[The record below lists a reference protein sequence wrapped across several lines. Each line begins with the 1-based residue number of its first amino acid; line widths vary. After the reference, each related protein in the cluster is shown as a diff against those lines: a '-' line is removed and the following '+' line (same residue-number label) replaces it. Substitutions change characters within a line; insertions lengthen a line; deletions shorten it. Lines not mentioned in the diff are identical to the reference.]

1 MTEKKKRARIGEA
14 TAETKE
20 LNIKVEERV
29 AENIETIDQVSNKT
43 EVESTDSAA
52 EFYDENG
59 NFMWDAYE
67 ATCPSFTR
75 KPNPHIKT
83 RPGDKVYSRES
94 YAQELYDI
102 YASVDNY
109 DTIKPHINVGE
120 IHEGTIFGISN
131 EWISVDI
138 GYRELVYVKYAKE
151 TVEVQQM
158 HIGEETAVLI
168 TVVKPGEHIS
178 GSISGGVKQ
187 KVFMD
192 LRDGVESG
200 DTAWVGKVSH
210 MIENGGYIVRVQGVD
225 CFMPGSLAG
234 INKLHD
240 FSSIVGTEM
249 YVVPVSFSPDRG
261 TLVVSH
267 RKYLQALIPD
277 AIEDLKANIENEQ
290 VGQVTGTA
298 KYGVFVEFN
307 KCLTGMIHSNDLD
320 EETMKKFK
328 ARDIKPG
335 DEIRFKVKDII
346 SHKKITLTQKTEVIH
361 NPWINITSRYQIPST
376 VEAVVKTKK
385 DYGLFINIEEGV
397 TGLLH
402 VSELGEDTM
411 SVFKPGDAI
420 TVQVTR
426 IDEDTMKVFLKM
438 PE

>member
-1 MTEKKKRARIGEA
+1 MTQKSKRARIGEA
-14 TAETKE
+14 TTELKNQTKVNETVVETKE
-20 LNIKVEERV
+20 
-29 AENIETIDQVSNKT
+29 ET
-43 EVESTDSAA
+43 TDPNAQW
-52 EFYDENG
+52 YDESG
-59 NFMWDAYE
+59 EFMWEAYE
-67 ATCPSFTR
+67 ASCPSFTR
-75 KPNPHIKT
+75 KPNPHVKT

-102 YASVDNY
+102 YANADNY
-109 DTIKPHINVGE
+109 NTIKANVNMGE
-120 IHEGTIFGISN
+120 IHEGTVFGISS
-131 EWISVDI
+131 EWITVDI
-138 GYRELVYVKYAKE
+138 GYRELVYVKFDKE
-151 TVEVQQM
+151 PTEIQQLSV
-158 HIGEETAVLI
+158 GAETAVLI
-168 TVVKPGEHIS
+168 TNVKPGEHVS

-210 MIENGGYIVRVQGVD
+210 MIENGGYIVNVQGID

-240 FSSIVGTEM
+240 FNSIVNTEM

-267 RKYLQALIPD
+267 RKYLQAMIPN
-277 AIEDLKANIENEQ
+277 AIEELKENIENEQ
-290 VGQVTGTA
+290 VGNVTGTA

-307 KCLTGMIHSNDLD
+307 RCLTGMIHSNDLD

-328 ARDIKPG
+328 AREIKPG
-335 DEIRFKVKDII
+335 DEIRFKVKDIV
-346 SHKKITLTQKTEVIH
+346 SHKKITLTQKANIEV
-361 NPWINITSRYQIPST
+361 NPWLNIQSRYQIPSN

-385 DYGLFINIEEGV
+385 DYGLFINIEDGV

-402 VSELGEDTM
+402 VSELGEETM
-411 SVFKPGDAI
+411 SVFKPGDPI
-420 TVQVTR
+420 TVQITR
-426 IDEDTMKVFLKM
+426 IDTDSMKVFLKM